1 MIKHKLKSVATGAA
15 ATLLI
20 AAAPAAVLA
29 KSSDS
34 NSNAHNKVTICH
46 GTGSQSNP
54 FVIITPNANG
64 VVNGHEAHQDA
75 NDIIPSFT
83 YNDHGVV
90 KTFPG
95 QNLDSGGQAILDN
108 GCKVTGG
115 EGGGPQKDC
124 DNDFDSSPATEC
136 QTVTGPTMDCDGDTD
151 SSPATEC
158 PTGGLGGG
166 TTTTVN
172 NQGQVLAATTA
183 GGQTTVQN
191 QQVQTPQGGVGAGF
205 GGAAVSSNPAAVFG
219 LGGSLLSLGT
229 GLALFNRRQSQL

>member
-20 AAAPAAVLA
+20 AAAPTAVLA

-46 GTGSQSNP
+46 ATGSQTNP
-54 FVIITPNANG
+54 FVMITPNANG
-64 VVNGHEAHQDA
+64 VVNGHQAHQDG
-75 NDIIPSFT
+75 NDIIPPFD
-83 YNDHGVV
+83 YNDHGSTVH
-90 KTFPG
+90 FAG
-95 QNLDSGGQAILDN
+95 QNWDSTGQAIFNN
-108 GCKVTGG
+108 GCKVTST
-115 EGGGPQKDC
+115 EGGGGGGGQMDC
-124 DNDFDSSPATEC
+124 DN
-136 QTVTGPTMDCDGDTD
+136 DTD

-158 PTGGLGGG
+158 ATPTGGQGGG
-166 TTTTVN
+166 TTTTTQN
-172 NQGQVLAATTA
+172 NGQVLSATT
-183 GGQTTVQN
+183 GGETIVQN
-191 QQVQTPQGGVGAGF
+191 QQVQAPQGGVGAGF

>member
-20 AAAPAAVLA
+20 AAAPTAVLA

-46 GTGSQSNP
+46 ATGSQTNP
-54 FVIITPNANG
+54 FVMITPNANG
-64 VVNGHEAHQDA
+64 VVNGHQAHQDG
-75 NDIIPSFT
+75 NDIIPPFD
-83 YNDHGVV
+83 YNDHGSTVH
-90 KTFPG
+90 FAG
-95 QNLDSGGQAILDN
+95 QNWDSTGQAIFNN
-108 GCKVTGG
+108 GCKVTST
-115 EGGGPQKDC
+115 EGGGGGGGQMDC
-124 DNDFDSSPATEC
+124 DN
-136 QTVTGPTMDCDGDTD
+136 DTD

-158 PTGGLGGG
+158 ATPTGGQGGG
-166 TTTTVN
+166 TTTTTIQN
-172 NQGQVLAATTA
+172 NGQVLSATTA
-183 GGQTTVQN
+183 GGKTTVQN